1 MINIIFLSPFST
13 LHLSHKILFILSL
26 NKNNINAMKQIN
38 LILAAMLLTFAA
50 FSQTVQDSLNIKST
64 VQQNGAER
72 ILSGN
77 ISTGVTV
84 GGYGEIT
91 YNQPEGNNG
100 ELDVQRL
107 VLLFGYKFND
117 RTQFITEIEFEHV
130 EEVFVEQVFLNYSLN
145 DNINLRGGLMLVPM
159 GIINEYHEP
168 TTFNGVERP
177 SIDGSIVP
185 TTWREI
191 GVGVSGKLDDAS
203 IRYQAYIFNGFAS
216 VNGDKVLGGK
226 NGLRN
231 GRQKGIQSTINKPN
245 FSAKLDHYGILGL
258 RLGLSGYFGRTQA
271 EDDVDNLDGSDVG
284 ISMLGVDARY
294 RYQRFTAKGQFIN
307 TNISDSEAY
316 NNLNNAELGSSLQGW
331 YLEAAY
337 NLLPQN
343 KEQQLFAFVRY
354 EDYDTHASV
363 EGDLSDNLAFDRNE
377 WTVGFSYKLAPGA
390 VVKADYQ
397 IKDNSIPNANAS
409 NQLNLGIGVWF

>member
-1 MINIIFLSPFST
+1 MNKISLMSVFLLILFSGFSQSKKDSININFT
-13 LHLSHKILFILSL
+13 
-26 NKNNINAMKQIN
+26 NQIN
-38 LILAAMLLTFAA
+38 GA
-50 FSQTVQDSLNIKST
+50 
-64 VQQNGAER
+64 QQ
-72 ILSGN
+72 ILSGKAN
-77 ISTGVTV
+77 TGVTI

-91 YNQPEGNNG
+91 YNQPEGLNG

-130 EEVFVEQVFLNYSLN
+130 EEVFVEQAFLNYSLN

-191 GVGVSGKLDDAS
+191 GVGVSGKFDDAS
-203 IRYQAYIFNGFAS
+203 LRYQAYLFNGFAS
-216 VNGDKVLGGK
+216 VNGTKVLGGK

-231 GRQKGIQSTINKPN
+231 GRQKGIRSTINKPN
-245 FSAKLDHYGILGL
+245 FSAKLDHYGIPGL

-271 EDDVDNLDGSDVG
+271 EDDVDDLDGSDVG
-284 ISMLGVDARY
+284 ISMIGVDARY
-294 RYQRFTAKGQFIN
+294 RFQRFTAKGQFIN
-307 TNISDSEAY
+307 ANISDSEAY
-316 NNLNNAELGSSLQGW
+316 NNLNDADLGSELRGW

-337 NLLPQN
+337 NLLPQE
-343 KEQQLFAFVRY
+343 KQQQLFAFARY

-363 EGDLSDNLAFDRNE
+363 DGNLMDNLAFDRNE
-377 WTVGFSYKLAPGA
+377 WTFGLSYKLAPGA

-397 IKDNSIPNANAS
+397 IKDNAITDSDTT
-409 NQLNLGIGVWF
+409 NQLNIGIGVWF

>member
-1 MINIIFLSPFST
+1 MNKITILSV
-13 LHLSHKILFILSL
+13 FILTLFAQYSNAQIDSIQTNINNQQNASQRIL
-26 NKNNINAMKQIN
+26 TNNIN
-38 LILAAMLLTFAA
+38 
-50 FSQTVQDSLNIKST
+50 
-64 VQQNGAER
+64 
-72 ILSGN
+72 SG
-77 ISTGVTV
+77 ITV

-91 YNQPEGNNG
+91 YNQVEGNNG

-117 RTQFITEIEFEHV
+117 KTQFITEVEFEHV
-130 EEVFVEQVFLNYSLN
+130 SEVFVEQAFLNYSLN

-191 GVGVSGKLDDAS
+191 GVGVSGKFDDAS
-203 IRYQAYIFNGFAS
+203 LRYQAYLFNGFAS
-216 VNGDKVLGGK
+216 VNGTKVLGGK

-231 GRQKGIQSTINKPN
+231 GRQKGIRSTINKPT
-245 FSAKLDHYGILGL
+245 FSAKLDHYGIPGL

-271 EDDVDNLDGSDVG
+271 EDDVDNLEGSDVG
-284 ISMLGVDARY
+284 ISMIGLDARY
-294 RYQRFTAKGQFIN
+294 KLKRFSARGQFIN
-307 TNISDSEAY
+307 TKISDSEAY
-316 NNLNNAELGSSLQGW
+316 NNLNEADLGSALQGW

-337 NLLPQN
+337 NLLPQT
-343 KEQQLFAFVRY
+343 KKQQLFAFARY

-363 EGDLSDNLAFDRNE
+363 DGDLIRNFSYDRNE
-377 WTVGFSYKLAPGA
+377 WTFGLSYKLAPGA

-397 IKDNSIPNANAS
+397 IKGNAESNSDS
-409 NQLNLGIGVWF
+409 VNQLNMGIGVWF

>member
-1 MINIIFLSPFST
+1 
-13 LHLSHKILFILSL
+13 
-26 NKNNINAMKQIN
+26 MKTIKHIN
-38 LILAAMLLTFAA
+38 LFLAAMLLTFTA
-50 FSQTVQDSLNIKST
+50 FGQTVQDSLNIIST
-64 VQQNGAER
+64 AQQNSAER
-72 ILSGN
+72 ILSRN
-77 ISTGVTV
+77 INAGVTV

-91 YNQPEGNNG
+91 YNQPEGKNG

-107 VLLFGYKFND
+107 VLLFGYKFDD
-117 RTQFITEIEFEHV
+117 RTQFITEVEFEHV
-130 EEVFVEQVFLNYSLN
+130 EEVFVEQAFINYSLN
-145 DNINLRGGLMLVPM
+145 DHINLRGGLMLVPM

-177 SIDGSIVP
+177 SIDGAIVP

-191 GVGVSGKLDDAS
+191 GLGVSGRFDNAS
-203 IRYQAYIFNGFAS
+203 LRYQAYIFNGFAS
-216 VNGDKVLGGK
+216 VNGTKVLGGS

-245 FSAKLDHYGILGL
+245 FSAKLDHYGISGL

-271 EDDVDNLDGSDVG
+271 EDDVDDLDGSDVG
-284 ISMLGVDARY
+284 ISMIGVDARY
-294 RYQRFTAKGQFIN
+294 TLQRFAAKGQFIYA
-307 TNISDSEAY
+307 NITDSEAY
-316 NNLNNAELGSSLQGW
+316 NNLNNAELGSALQGW

-343 KEQQLFAFVRY
+343 KEQQLFAFVRV

-363 EGDLSDNLAFDRNE
+363 EGNLSDNLAFDRNE
-377 WTVGFSYKLAPGA
+377 WTFGLSYKLAPGA

-397 IKDNSIPNANAS
+397 IKGNAIPNTDAS
-409 NQLNLGIGVWF
+409 NQLNVGIGVWF